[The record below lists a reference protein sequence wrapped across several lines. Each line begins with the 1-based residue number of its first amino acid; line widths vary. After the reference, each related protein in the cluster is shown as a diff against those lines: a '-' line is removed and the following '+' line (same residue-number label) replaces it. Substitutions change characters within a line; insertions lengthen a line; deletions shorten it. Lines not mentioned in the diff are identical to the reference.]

1 MFQSDVSHVS
11 FQGYT
16 YITCDNECNMML
28 MRMICNANVCLTP
41 EVLHLLTELV

>member
-1 MFQSDVSHVS
+1 M
-11 FQGYT
+11 
-16 YITCDNECNMML
+16 IL